1 MVFLASP
8 RGSRWII
15 GLFAVAM
22 LVGTLG
28 RDVRRPLWHDEIF
41 TQYVASASA
50 TAGLWN
56 VLSTG
61 VDLNPPLYYLCV
73 RIAAAIV
80 GEGAVATR
88 LPSTLGFL
96 VACLAL
102 YVFMRRRVHPWFAIV
117 AALALPMTSAV
128 IYAYEGRPYGPAAGT
143 VGGRACRLAVAERAP
158 GFSTPHSVR
167 TRTCG
172 CRLHTL
178 LRGSDGLA
186 AGRGRGD
193 TSFHSTTH

>member
-1 MVFLASP
+1 MPNETTLSRRATVFLASP

-15 GLFAVAM
+15 GLFTVGM

-80 GEGAVATR
+80 GYGAVATR

-117 AALALPMTSAV
+117 AALSLPLTERRDLCVRGTPVRA
-128 IYAYEGRPYGPAAGT
+128 AAGT
-143 VGGRACRLAVAERAP
+143 VGGRACRLAVAE
-158 GFSTPHSVR
+158 
-167 TRTCG
+167 
-172 CRLHTL
+172 
-178 LRGSDGLA
+178 
-186 AGRGRGD
+186 
-193 TSFHSTTH
+193 